1 MRNKLKRSK
10 KSANA
15 SCPSRDHPRTNELT
29 TAMSSGS
36 RSSTGETDRVKHGSD
51 VAAAGFPATDLL
63 GQRETSVSGGIKIA
77 PIFFQQNKSQ
87 RSSGW
92 RSGQPAEKRSA
103 QRVKGEERLSTVS
116 HLTERKSSRPGP
128 LPPSALHSCLQEIRT
143 SNPAFPVRAV
153 FRTLQGKT
161 CPQHSDS
168 SFDDVLWTDKYSP
181 QHSSEVVGNSASVI
195 KLQSWLKKWKLRAVK
210 DERSKV
216 EERKQEENSKDSWD
230 CGDFQGEAG
239 EEEDREEPLCNAML
253 ITGPPGVGKTASV
266 YACSQELGFKVF
278 EVNCSSLRS
287 GCHVLSQLREATQ
300 SHLVQT
306 SGKDPLKPAYFNNY
320 SSASKSETGKT
331 APVKN
336 VTSSK
341 KRVPQNFGRSGRK
354 GKAHPATVTLPSYF
368 KTRARADHSLLGV
381 PSPSVKPGSKTSG
394 SCSPGAGQT
403 AAQNKQT
410 ATSLILFEEV
420 DVIFE
425 DDVGF
430 LTAIKTFM
438 TSTKRPVVLTTND
451 PSFRERFNC
460 SLGEIVFATPS
471 LVNVC
476 SYLRLVGLAENVR
489 LERDDVINLLRV
501 CGGDV
506 RRCLLQL
513 QLWVHGGGG
522 RASCAQD
529 SSVTERGDDAETRLP
544 QYETGCTANMLG
556 LHPVTQNHLPHPLK
570 ASMAIFKI
578 FWSETDT
585 TKLLRLSAESW
596 RRRVPL
602 LYSNL
607 ELLLGTSASSSEK
620 GTCSGPQSDLPSPN
634 VHIQRLDGSVDP
646 KASATG
652 SKSVISRLSRRK
664 YIKFD
669 ATSSSTLTQTP
680 PRTLLLL
687 AGAHSRSTSSRDKT
701 EQQAAKVASDRLAA
715 LTDFLD
721 LMSYL
726 DSTMPSAA
734 ALVSGSCRPGAFV
747 WTGAE
752 IKDGLLDEMREEDDD
767 DRSLSEERLL
777 DIQAGLEG
785 LGCRRCLSR
794 MSAAWTEAQN
804 DQVQEEPGDASLRRL
819 MMETRTLPASSGEQ
833 SLSFS
838 LRPLCSPSVSRRRYK
853 LSRKV
858 LGSDSFGLLGN
869 RNAVSVDYM
878 PVLRRICRS
887 QREQRQEEEPV
898 RCLNYLS
905 NKNLGLSKST
915 IQLLAEDFL

>member
-1 MRNKLKRSK
+1 MARIMSLLQASSLRTFWSRGRLLSQEESKLRQFSLNITRVNGAVAGGQLSLQRRDARN
-10 KSANA
+10 
-15 SCPSRDHPRTNELT
+15 
-29 TAMSSGS
+29 
-36 RSSTGETDRVKHGSD
+36 
-51 VAAAGFPATDLL
+51 
-63 GQRETSVSGGIKIA
+63 
-77 PIFFQQNKSQ
+77 
-87 RSSGW
+87 
-92 RSGQPAEKRSA
+92 
-103 QRVKGEERLSTVS
+103 
-116 HLTERKSSRPGP
+116 
-128 LPPSALHSCLQEIRT
+128 CLQEIQT
-143 SNPAFPVRAV
+143 CNPAFPVRAV

-161 CPQHSDS
+161 CLQHSS

-195 KLQSWLKKWKLRAVK
+195 KLQWLKKWKLRAVK

-216 EERKQEENSKDSWD
+216 EERKQENSNAWD

-239 EEEDREEPLCNAML
+239 EEEDREEPLFNAML

-287 GCHVLSQLREATQ
+287 GCHILSQLREATQ
-300 SHLVQT
+300 SHQVET

-320 SSASKSETGKT
+320 SSASKPETKT
-331 APVKN
+331 APLKKVTT
-336 VTSSK
+336 TSSK
-341 KRVPQNFGRSGRK
+341 KRGPQNFGRSGRK
-354 GKAHPATVTLPSYF
+354 WKAHPATVTLPSYF
-368 KTRARADHSLLGV
+368 KTRAKADHSHSGG

-394 SCSPGAGQT
+394 SCCPGAGQT
-403 AAQNKQT
+403 AAQDRQT

-420 DVIFE
+420 DVIFD

-430 LTAIKTFM
+430 LAAIKTFM
-438 TSTKRPVVLTTND
+438 TSTKRPVVLTTN
-451 PSFRERFNC
+451 
-460 SLGEIVFATPS
+460 
-471 LVNVC
+471 VNVC

-489 LERDDVINLLRV
+489 LERDDIINLLRV

-522 RASCAQD
+522 RASCA
-529 SSVTERGDDAETRLP
+529 
-544 QYETGCTANMLG
+544 
-556 LHPVTQNHLPHPLK
+556 
-570 ASMAIFKI
+570 
-578 FWSETDT
+578 
-585 TKLLRLSAESW
+585 ESW

-607 ELLLGTSASSSEK
+607 ELLLGTSAFSPEK
-620 GTCSGPQSDLPSPN
+620 GTCSALQSDLASPN
-634 VHIQRLDGSVDP
+634 IHIQRLDGSVDP
-646 KASATG
+646 KASTTG
-652 SKSVISRLSRRK
+652 SKSIISRLSRRK

-669 ATSSSTLTQTP
+669 ATSSSSSTQTP

-687 AGAHSRSTSSRDKT
+687 AGARSRSKSSRDKT
-701 EQQAAKVASDRLAA
+701 EQQAAKVANDCLAA

-726 DSTMPSAA
+726 DSTMPAAA
-734 ALVSGSCRPGAFV
+734 ALASGSCRPGAFV

-777 DIQAGLEG
+777 DIQAGLEA
-785 LGCRRCLSR
+785 LGCR
-794 MSAAWTEAQN
+794 
-804 DQVQEEPGDASLRRL
+804 
-819 MMETRTLPASSGEQ
+819 
-833 SLSFS
+833 
-838 LRPLCSPSVSRRRYK
+838 VSQRRYK

-878 PVLRRICRS
+878 PVLRRICRF
-887 QREQRQEEEPV
+887 QREERQEEEEPV
-898 RCLNYLS
+898 CLNYLS

-915 IQLLAEDFL
+915 IQLLAEDFF